1 MMTLEETTPKLED
14 YECLIAK
21 LAHSCL
27 GKMPQGQTIMRQGR
41 RPSERFVSVEDLM
54 SEGAITFF
62 ETVPLYDPDRG
73 AFSTILTQAVT
84 NRFFSLLKSS
94 WRDYN
99 TFENLS
105 RKSHRVPAPN
115 NDWMDMELLKNLK
128 LSEDGHRFVEAI
140 MHPSTET
147 MDEVNLRLDKRLQT
161 PRSEGYAYLLGE
173 VLGLNR
179 DKVRRIIKSVK
190 EQVQEVQEN
199 PTAKRFIKA
208 CWV

>member
-1 MMTLEETTPKLED
+1 
-14 YECLIAK
+14 
-21 LAHSCL
+21 
-27 GKMPQGQTIMRQGR
+27 
-41 RPSERFVSVEDLM
+41 
-54 SEGAITFF
+54 
-62 ETVPLYDPDRG
+62 
-73 AFSTILTQAVT
+73 
-84 NRFFSLLKSS
+84 
-94 WRDYN
+94 
-99 TFENLS
+99 
-105 RKSHRVPAPN
+105 
-115 NDWMDMELLKNLK
+115 
-128 LSEDGHRFVEAI
+128 